1 MTDLDTRTARRRKII
16 GAGLVAVLAAV
27 LIAIVVVRSTGEKV
41 LNENGETLVL
51 VGTGDGDGDGVGLT
65 GRLTDVG
72 GCLGVDGTEGDG
84 EALVVVWPHGTT
96 IKTPDPLRVTVD
108 GTVHELGDSV
118 SLGGDTARFDEL
130 DHFKD
135 KVPSDCR
142 ASTVFVAYA
151 D

>member
-1 MTDLDTRTARRRKII
+1 MTELDARSARRRTII
-16 GAGLVAVLAAV
+16 GAGLVAVLAGV
-27 LIAIVVVRSTGEKV
+27 LIAIVVVRSTGEKI

-51 VGTGDGDGDGVGLT
+51 VGTQSDGTDGVGLQ

-72 GCLGVDGTEGDG
+72 GCLGVDGTEGTG
-84 EALVVVWPHGTT
+84 TPVAVVWPHGTT

-108 GTVHELGDSV
+108 GTMYELGDSIE
-118 SLGGDTARFDEL
+118 LGGHIAHFDEL
-130 DHFKD
+130 GSFKD

-142 ASTVFVAYA
+142 ASTVFVA